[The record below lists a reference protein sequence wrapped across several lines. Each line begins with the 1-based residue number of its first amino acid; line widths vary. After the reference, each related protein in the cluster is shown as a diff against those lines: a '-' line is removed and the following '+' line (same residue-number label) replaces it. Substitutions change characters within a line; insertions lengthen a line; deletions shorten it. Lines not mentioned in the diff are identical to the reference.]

1 MKLLVHLAVTIG
13 LIAVAVPCFAAESG
27 TAPAYHS
34 LRLTPLGARVPV
46 IESARPTPALP
57 ALEAVAAGPVEERP
71 CSLVTLNDPELL
83 TLPAARPLFLAHR
96 AAPSYLSLGGPS
108 LTLTSPDALPSLRDP
123 AAAPADP
130 EDTLRVIRSH
140 W

>member
-1 MKLLVHLAVTIG
+1 MKLLVHLAVAIG
-13 LIAVAVPCFAAESG
+13 LIAVAAPCFAAEG
-27 TAPAYHS
+27 ATPACHA
-34 LRLTPLGARVPV
+34 LGLTPLVARLAVR
-46 IESARPTPALP
+46 EAARPTPALP
-57 ALEAVAAGPVEERP
+57 ALEAIAAGPVEERP

-83 TLPAARPLFLAHR
+83 APPAARPLFLAHR
-96 AAPSYLSLGGPS
+96 AAPAYLSLGGPS

-130 EDTLRVIRSH
+130 EDTLRLIRSH